1 MQFSLPASDLCLPKI
16 TPFVTFSPNPLK
28 KTASLLI
35 LALVAFELVAAP
47 SAHAQGGGLGGLFN
61 TAQRALQNGDYA
73 KAIGGFQNY
82 LDAAKDSKEPAILN
96 TLDGV
101 YYGLGAAYFN
111 SKQYKEAAEK
121 MSELLKRF
129 PNSRLVPEVQF
140 FLAQALYFNGDHAK
154 ALEGFKL
161 AEKTPRFREDSLLLQ
176 AEALR
181 KTGKASE
188 AAEPLGRLV
197 EGGIRSGNSARGAL
211 QLAVL
216 AADQQDAPKSV
227 DLMTQLSGQLRFL
240 PNVASFNE
248 AVIIIGDALLN
259 NKKQEEA
266 LAIYRLLQNKDSV
279 LALQDR
285 QIDQLA
291 RLVASRRRQAQT
303 APDRAG
309 EALSDATRF
318 EVLLSEIRKSREDFD
333 KAPDTLPAVLLRL
346 GKAYYD
352 NGQKWES
359 IAAYDELLLRYP
371 QGPDSENALYALMVT
386 FAEVGQFKK
395 SQEMGD
401 RFLADFPQSERLEE
415 IRYLKGVTALEGED
429 PEKAVTLL
437 TELLKANPETKYKEE
452 VAYLIANA
460 RFDMGF
466 YPEARADYE
475 AFLKAFPESPL
486 AAEVGYRMPLCLVFD
501 GKYKEAVGEFDAFIA
516 KNPESPFLT
525 DALYRLMVCYFAAAV
540 NDKSGKVYNQI
551 IDQTRQF
558 ETRYPDAAQLG
569 DVLALR
575 GDAFAGLSELP
586 GQKNHDNE
594 AAEAYLTAFKA
605 ARNEESQNYSLF
617 EAIKLWQKNSEW
629 DKVNTTLNEFVRI
642 QPDHPSAATA
652 KYWIGRSLSR
662 QRKDE
667 EAKQFYATEIKAY
680 MSQPRKDGVEM
691 MINELVRLLA
701 KRKRSAPLV
710 AAAAA
715 ADPATA
721 AASGSPAADSAVPT
735 APNEPA
741 AAAAA
746 PAPAPALSPEEE
758 LEALIGGEEVSGN
771 RTATARLFLAK
782 ALLAQARNDPKLR
795 DTYYDQLGSFEPAAL
810 SAYLLGQLAEH
821 CLAKADAARI
831 TGDDVKRTE
840 EIDRADALSKELLS
854 SFPKSEFIEL
864 GYVAQGEVAYVRN
877 NPQAA
882 YQWFKEAI
890 DVAGATARM
899 REAVFGQAKTLLALN
914 KFGEA
919 KTLFE
924 QVASTREWRGELTPE
939 SIFNLGEI
947 EFRQGRFREAI
958 ANYQR
963 VFAGYARYADV
974 CGRAYLQA
982 ATAFDQ
988 LGLRKEA
995 VGHLQE
1001 LLRNEKIPQRH
1012 RDAAREKLKSWG
1024 AD

>member
-1 MQFSLPASDLCLPKI
+1 MTLVTAGPAR
-16 TPFVTFSPNPLK
+16 
-28 KTASLLI
+28 
-35 LALVAFELVAAP
+35 
-47 SAHAQGGGLGGLFN
+47 AQGTGLGGLYN
-61 TAQRALQNGDYA
+61 NAQRALQNGDYA

-82 LDAAKDSKEPAILN
+82 LDAAKDSNEPAILN
-96 TLDGV
+96 TLDAV

-111 SKQYKEAAEK
+111 SKQYKEAADK
-121 MSELLKRF
+121 MGEMLKRF

-161 AEKTPRFREDSLLLQ
+161 AEKTARFREDSLLLQ

-216 AADQQDAPKSV
+216 AAELQDPPKAI
-227 DLMTQLSGQLRFL
+227 DLMTQLSGNLRFL
-240 PNVASFNE
+240 PNVASFNQ
-248 AVIIIGDALLN
+248 AVIVIGDALLN
-259 NKKQEEA
+259 NQKQEEA
-266 LAIYRLLQNKDSV
+266 LAVYRLLQNKESV

-318 EVLLSEIRKSREDFD
+318 EMLLSEIRKSREDFD

-359 IAAYDELLLRYP
+359 ITAYDELLLRYP
-371 QGPDSENALYALMVT
+371 QGADTETALYALMVAY
-386 FAEVGQFKK
+386 AEVKQFKK

-401 RFLADFPQSERLEE
+401 KFLTDFPQSDRLEE

-429 PEKAVTLL
+429 PEKAVSLL
-437 TELLKANPETKYKEE
+437 SDLLKANPETKYKEE

-466 YPEARADYE
+466 YAEARADYE
-475 AFLKAFPESPL
+475 AFLKAFPQSSL
-486 AAEVGYRMPLCLVFD
+486 SGEVAYRMPLCLVFD
-501 GKYKEAVGEFDAFIA
+501 GKYKEAVGELNDFIV
-516 KNPESPFLT
+516 KNAESPFLT
-525 DALYRLMVCYFAAAV
+525 DARYRLMVCYFAAAV
-540 NDKSGKVYNQI
+540 NDKTGKVYGQI
-551 IDQTRQF
+551 IDLTRQF
-558 ETRYPDAAQLG
+558 ETQYPDSAQLG

-575 GDAFAGLSELP
+575 GDAFAGLTELA

-594 AAEAYLTAFKA
+594 AAEAYLAAFRT

-629 DKVNTTLNEFVRI
+629 EKVNTTLTDFVKN

-662 QRKDE
+662 QRRDE

-701 KRKRSAPLV
+701 KRKKTVPPPAAVEGQSGE
-710 AAAAA
+710 AAAV
-715 ADPATA
+715 
-721 AASGSPAADSAVPT
+721 ASA
-735 APNEPA
+735 PA
-741 AAAAA
+741 AAAA
-746 PAPAPALSPEEE
+746 SPEQE
-758 LEALIGGEEVSGN
+758 LEALIGGDEVAKN
-771 RTATARLFLAK
+771 RTSTARFFLAK

-795 DTYYDQLGSFEPAAL
+795 DTYYDQLGGFEASEL
-810 SAYLLGQLAEH
+810 SAYLLGQMAEYF
-821 CLAKADAARI
+821 LTKADAARI
-831 TGDDVKRTE
+831 VGDDIKRGE
-840 EIDRADALSKELLS
+840 EIDRADAFSKELLAS
-854 SFPKSEFIEL
+854 YPKSEFIEL
-864 GYVAQGEVAYVRN
+864 GYVAQGEVAYARDN
-877 NPQAA
+877 HQAA

-899 REAVFGQAKTLLALN
+899 REAIFGQAKSLLALN

-919 KTLFE
+919 KSLFE

-947 EFRQGRFREAI
+947 EFRQGRYREAI

-963 VFAGYARYADV
+963 VFAGYAKYVDV

-982 ATAFDQ
+982 ATSFDQ
-988 LGLRKEA
+988 LGMRKEA
-995 VGHLQE
+995 VNHLQE

>member
-1 MQFSLPASDLCLPKI
+1 MVGLTLVTAGPAR
-16 TPFVTFSPNPLK
+16 
-28 KTASLLI
+28 
-35 LALVAFELVAAP
+35 
-47 SAHAQGGGLGGLFN
+47 AQGTGLGGLYN
-61 TAQRALQNGDYA
+61 NAQRALQNGDYA

-82 LDAAKDSKEPAILN
+82 LDAARDSKEPAILN
-96 TLDGV
+96 TLDAV

-121 MSELLKRF
+121 MTELLKRF

-140 FLAQALYFNGDHAK
+140 FLAQALFFNGDHAK

-216 AADQQDAPKSV
+216 AAELQDAPKAI
-227 DLMTQLSGQLRFL
+227 DLMTKLSGNLRFL
-240 PNVASFNE
+240 PNVASFNQ
-248 AVIIIGDALLN
+248 AVIVIGDALLN
-259 NKKQEEA
+259 NQKQEEA
-266 LAIYRLLQNKDSV
+266 LAVYRLLQNKESV

-309 EALSDATRF
+309 EALNDATRF

-371 QGPDSENALYALMVT
+371 QGADTETALYALMVT
-386 FAEVGQFKK
+386 YAEVKQFKK

-401 RFLADFPQSERLEE
+401 KFLADFPQSDRVEE

-437 TELLKANPETKYKEE
+437 SELLKANPETKYKEE

-466 YPEARADYE
+466 YAEARADYE
-475 AFLKAFPESPL
+475 AFLKAFPQSSL
-486 AAEVGYRMPLCLVFD
+486 SGEVAYRMPLCLVFD
-501 GKYKEAVGEFDAFIA
+501 GKYKEAVGELNDFIL

-525 DALYRLMVCYFAAAV
+525 DARYRLMVCYFAAAV
-540 NDKSGKVYNQI
+540 NDKTGKVYNQI
-551 IDQTRQF
+551 IELTRQF
-558 ETRYPDAAQLG
+558 ETQYPDSAQLG

-594 AAEAYLTAFKA
+594 AAEAYLAAFKT

-629 DKVNTTLNEFVRI
+629 EKVNTTLTDFI
-642 QPDHPSAATA
+642 KSQPDHPSAATA

-701 KRKRSAPLV
+701 KRKKS
-710 AAAAA
+710 
-715 ADPATA
+715 
-721 AASGSPAADSAVPT
+721 VP
-735 APNEPA
+735 PPA
-741 AAAAA
+741 AAEGQPAETAAVATPAAA
-746 PAPAPALSPEEE
+746 ALSPEEE
-758 LEALIGGEEVSGN
+758 LESLIGGEQAAQN
-771 RTATARLFLAK
+771 RTSTARLFLAK
-782 ALLAQARNDPKLR
+782 ALLAQARNDPQMR
-795 DTYYDQLGSFEPAAL
+795 DTYYDQLGGFEASEL
-810 SAYLLGQLAEH
+810 SAYLLGQMAEYF
-821 CLAKADAARI
+821 LTKAEAARI
-831 TGDDVKRTE
+831 TGDDIKRTE
-840 EIDRADALSKELLS
+840 EIDRADKFSKELLA

-864 GYVAQGEVAYVRN
+864 GYVAQGEVAYARGN
-877 NPQAA
+877 AQAA

-899 REAVFGQAKTLLALN
+899 REAIFGQAKTLLALN

-919 KTLFE
+919 KSLFE

-963 VFAGYARYADV
+963 VFAGYAKYVDV

-988 LGLRKEA
+988 LGMRKEA
-995 VGHLQE
+995 VSHLQE